1 MKVKC
6 VLCQCVVEHDPR
18 HIQGCCCDP
27 DAATWVYIE
36 RDGTVKGFSNSKWE
50 QVDEEMESGEKSTGE
65 MESSR

>member
-6 VLCQCVVEHDPR
+6 VLCQCVVEHNPR

-27 DAATWVYIE
+27 DAPTWVYIE

-50 QVDEEMESGEKSTGE
+50 QVDEGQ
-65 MESSR
+65 